1 MAYTGRTICEGAAR
15 EINMLAQ
22 GEELSAADA
31 EQFLDVL
38 ARIVDDW
45 NSVRDAIYATEF
57 LSFTFTPNLNPH
69 TIGPTGTW
77 TVSQRPVTVEGA
89 TVVLSTGPSGVNAP
103 AIYMHDQSAGI
114 PAFFQNLSTPN
125 LTTSYP
131 TDGYYDATWPN
142 GSLYLYPVPAT
153 AYGCQI
159 QVRAIL
165 PTYTL
170 TTPFSM
176 PPGYRS
182 AITLTLAEQTAGLYG
197 RPMPETLAGRALQ
210 ARARIFANNTG
221 ARQLITQDAGMP
233 RVRRGTRSNWNW
245 LLGMNNGRRW

>member
-1 MAYTGRTICEGAAR
+1 MAYTGRTLINGAAR
-15 EINMLAQ
+15 ELNVLVA
-22 GEELSAADA
+22 GEELAATDA
-31 EQFLDVL
+31 EVFLDVL
-38 ARIVDDW
+38 ARIIDDW
-45 NSVRDAIYATEF
+45 NAEREAIYATEF
-57 LSFTFTPNLNPH
+57 LQFMFTPNLNPH
-69 TIGPTGTW
+69 TIGPTGVW
-77 TVSQRPVTVEGA
+77 TVAQRPVTIEGA
-89 TVVLSTGPSGVNAP
+89 TVILSTGPSGVNAP

-159 QVRAIL
+159 QVRAVL
-165 PTYTL
+165 TPYTID
-170 TTPFSM
+170 TAFSM

-182 AITLTLAEQTAGLYG
+182 ALTLTLAEQTAGIFG
-197 RPMPETLAGRALQ
+197 RPMPETLMGRAAI
-210 ARARIFANNTG
+210 ARARIFGNNTG
-221 ARQLITQDAGMP
+221 ARQLVTQDAGMP

-245 LLGMNNGRRW
+245 LIGANNGRRW

>member
-1 MAYTGRTICEGAAR
+1 MAYTGRTICNGAA
-15 EINMLAQ
+15 Q
-22 GEELSAADA
+22 ELGFGDDGLTP
-31 EQFLDVL
+31 QNYDTFLDVF
-38 ARIVDDW
+38 ARIIDDW
-45 NSVRDAIYATEF
+45 NAVRDAIYATEF

-69 TIGPTGTW
+69 TIGPTGATW
-77 TVSQRPVTVEGA
+77 TVAQRPVTIEGA
-89 TVVLSTGPSGVNAP
+89 TVILSTGPSGVNAP

-159 QVRAIL
+159 QVRQVL
-165 PTYTL
+165 TTYTL
-170 TTPFSM
+170 DTTFSM

-182 AITLTLAEQTAGLYG
+182 AITLTLAEQTAGIFG
-197 RPMPETLAGRALQ
+197 RPMPETLAARALT
-210 ARARIFANNTG
+210 ARARIFSNNTG
-221 ARQLITQDAGMP
+221 ARQLVTQDAGMP

-245 LLGMNNGRRW
+245 LIGANNGRRW